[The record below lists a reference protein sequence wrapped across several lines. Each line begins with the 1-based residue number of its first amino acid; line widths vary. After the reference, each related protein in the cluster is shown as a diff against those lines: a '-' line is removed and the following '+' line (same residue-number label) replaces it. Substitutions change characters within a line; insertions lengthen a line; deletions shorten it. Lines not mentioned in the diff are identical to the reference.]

1 MLESNMVDFEKQFR
15 DNLVKLIQEKQ
26 HSIHSILNAPSL
38 YMSRQHF
45 TKMMTRIK
53 LFEKIKKV
61 EGSIVECG
69 VYQGE
74 SIATFF
80 HLSNILEP
88 FGFTRKIIGFDT
100 FEGFPPP
107 KKNTITEVNS
117 KDDPLFSRVGNLGDT
132 DYSEILEVIKIQE
145 ANRPINNIN
154 KIELIKGDARN
165 TIPAYCEDNPQ
176 LIVSLLYLDFDLYEA
191 TKVALEN
198 FLPRVP
204 IGGIVGFDELNEK
217 MWVGETIALNEVIG
231 INKVRLRKF
240 TFDPHVSYFE
250 KM

>member
-1 MLESNMVDFEKQFR
+1 MR
-15 DNLVKLIQEKQ
+15 DS
-26 HSIHSILNAPSL
+26 H
-38 YMSRQHF
+38 
-45 TKMMTRIK
+45 
-53 LFEKIKKV
+53 
-61 EGSIVECG
+61 
-69 VYQGE
+69 
-74 SIATFF
+74 
-80 HLSNILEP
+80 
-88 FGFTRKIIGFDT
+88 
-100 FEGFPPP
+100 PPP
-107 KKNTITEVNS
+107 NAIAEDNS
-117 KDDPLFSRVGNLGDT
+117 KDDPFFSRVGNLGDT

-204 IGGIVGFDELNEK
+204 IGGIVGFDELNVN
-217 MWVGETIALNEVIG
+217 MCLGETIALNEVIG
-231 INKVRLRKF
+231 INKVRLRKY